1 MENDFC
7 EYIKEELDIWVR
19 RKPPFSVGAVW
30 HVSENFV
37 EGPKGNLLVTKLYS
51 DKTLNDL
58 YKTEERLKKIISRA
72 FNVYINILFEKNK
85 NGYYRSIAT
94 WVFKRWI
101 KEINSA
107 SSQAIVLAP
116 VINLRVDKK
125 IQIGEIELYPI
136 KKSGTVVELES
147 QIHNLLG
154 YPKKRNSVM
163 LAAFSQAYFPFFMH
177 ASALK
182 IEYSFKK
189 PDTFFDY
196 TSWPPP
202 NYQESVNFVNSFI
215 LLLRL
220 FKDKDLRVENY
231 FSALA
236 SLFVPSAIS
245 YSGNLGSYAGEEY
258 TLVDQKEI
266 NRLRAFYKKIL
277 PTLLES
283 KNLPMHIQIGI
294 EYFNSSFQK
303 TKTHER
309 FIDLMISLDALFG
322 VKYETTYRV
331 PLRIACFLEKET
343 TKRIEM
349 RNEIEQILR
358 LRGGLFHGDVHPQ
371 TKEREIANA
380 RIYVEN
386 IVRKSL
392 VKLLTLFSTGQIGA
406 GYKDTM
412 EVDYIL

>member
-1 MENDFC
+1 MQNDFC
-7 EYIKEELDIWVR
+7 EYIKEEIVIWDQ
-19 RKPPFSVGAVW
+19 RKPPIFSGAAW

-37 EGPKGNLLVTKLYS
+37 EGQKGKSLVTKLYS
-51 DKTLNDL
+51 DAKLKNL
-58 YKTEERLKKIISRA
+58 YATEERLSKIVSRA
-72 FNVYINILFEKNK
+72 FNVYLNLLIEKNK
-85 NGYYRSIAT
+85 SGYHKSIAI
-94 WVFKRWI
+94 WVFNRWI
-101 KEINSA
+101 KEISSA
-107 SSQAIVLAP
+107 DSQAIVLAP

-125 IQIGEIELYPI
+125 IKFGEIELYPI
-136 KKSGTVVELES
+136 QKSGKVIELEG

-154 YPKKRNSVM
+154 YPKKRNAVM
-163 LAAFSQAYFPFFMH
+163 LAAYSQAYFPFFMH

-182 IEYSFKK
+182 IEYRFKK

-202 NYQESVNFVNSFI
+202 KYHESISLLESFV

-220 FKDKDLRVENY
+220 FKEKSIRVENY
-231 FSALA
+231 FSSLA

-245 YSGNLGSYAGEEY
+245 YSGNLGMYAGEEY
-258 TLVDQKEI
+258 KLVDQKEI

-277 PTLLES
+277 PTLLEQ
-283 KNLPMHIQIGI
+283 KNLPIHIQIGI

-303 TKTHER
+303 TKTHEK

-331 PLRIACFLEKET
+331 PLRIACFLEKEKA
-343 TKRIEM
+343 KRTEL

-358 LRGGLFHGDVHPQ
+358 LRGSLFHGDVHPQ
-371 TKEREIANA
+371 AKEQQIRDA
-380 RIYVEN
+380 RIFVEN

-392 VKLLTLFSTGQIGA
+392 IKLMILFSTKQIGA
-406 GYKDTM
+406 KYKDTM
-412 EVDYIL
+412 EIDYII